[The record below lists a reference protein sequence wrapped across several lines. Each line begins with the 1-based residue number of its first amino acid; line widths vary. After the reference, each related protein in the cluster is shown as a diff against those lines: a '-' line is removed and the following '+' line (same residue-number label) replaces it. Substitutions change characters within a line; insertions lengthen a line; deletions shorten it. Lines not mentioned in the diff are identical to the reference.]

1 MNITCESFS
10 FIIYHIYNVVH
21 KVAKVKRYID
31 YFAFILL
38 CHKSLVYNDLRGPG
52 RRKPLVFNDLGVFG
66 LFLD

>member
-1 MNITCESFS
+1 
-10 FIIYHIYNVVH
+10 
-21 KVAKVKRYID
+21 VAKVKRYID

-66 LFLD
+66 LFLG